1 MTPPSVPSPMRLE
14 PVKPRVKPMTAQRII
29 SSVLTYSLLIAIGIF
44 AVFPFVWTFAISI
57 TDKTFAGG
65 TSIYNFPGS
74 LFPQRVTLHNF
85 FEVFTKFSLAKY
97 LFNSVIITVGT
108 VIGTL
113 AVSAFAA
120 YPLSRLKFP
129 GQQFIFAAILATLVL
144 PNETGFIVNILTLQK
159 MGLLNTYAGVVIPI
173 IATAFGIFVMRQAY
187 LSIPEALLEAS
198 RIDGATELQILWR
211 VMIPL
216 SIPTLTALGIFTLV
230 NTWNSY
236 FWPSIALLGAQE
248 LHPLSVVMLKL
259 KGQFNYDVFNVA
271 AGAMILMLPVL
282 AVFLAAQ
289 KLFMRGLDGAVK

>member
-1 MTPPSVPSPMRLE
+1 MISSQA
-14 PVKPRVKPMTAQRII
+14 PVKSRVKPMTAQRII

-65 TSIYNFPGS
+65 TSIYDFPGS
-74 LFPQRVTLHNF
+74 LLPKRVTLHNF

-97 LFNSVIITVGT
+97 LFNSVVITAGT

-129 GQQFIFAAILATLVL
+129 GQHFIFGAILATLVL

-159 MGLLNTYAGVVIPI
+159 LGLLDTYAGVVIPI

-216 SIPTLTALGIFTLV
+216 SLPTLTALGIFTLV

-248 LHPLSVVMLKL
+248 LHPLSVAMLKL
-259 KGQFNYDVFNVA
+259 KGQFNYDVYNVA

>member
-1 MTPPSVPSPMRLE
+1 MTQPSSSSPIKSRTKKMTP
-14 PVKPRVKPMTAQRII
+14 QRIV
-29 SSVLTYSLLIAIGIF
+29 SSMLTYTLLIAIGIF

-57 TDKTFAGG
+57 TDKGFAGG
-65 TSIYNFPGS
+65 TSIYDFPGS
-74 LFPQRVTLHNF
+74 LLPKSVTLHNF

-97 LFNSVIITVGT
+97 LFNSVVITTLT

-120 YPLSRLKFP
+120 YPLSRLRFP
-129 GQQFIFAAILATLVL
+129 GQQFVFGAILATLVL

-159 MGLLNTYAGVVIPI
+159 LGLLDTYAGVVIPI

-248 LHPLSVVMLKL
+248 LHPLSVAMLKL
-259 KGQFNYDVFNVA
+259 KGQFNYDVYNVA

-282 AVFLAAQ
+282 VVFLAAQ

>member
-1 MTPPSVPSPMRLE
+1 
-14 PVKPRVKPMTAQRII
+14 MTAQRII
-29 SSVLTYSLLIAIGIF
+29 SSFLTYALLIAISIF

-65 TSIYNFPGS
+65 TSIYDFPGS
-74 LFPQRVTLHNF
+74 LLPKRITLHNF

-97 LFNSVIITVGT
+97 LFNSVVITVGT

-129 GQQFIFAAILATLVL
+129 GQQFIFGAILATLVL

-159 MGLLNTYAGVVIPI
+159 LGLLDTYAGVVIPI

-216 SIPTLTALGIFTLV
+216 SLPTLTALGIFTLV

-236 FWPSIALLGAQE
+236 FWPSIALLGAQD
-248 LHPLSVVMLKL
+248 LHPLSVAMLKL
-259 KGQFNYDVFNVA
+259 KGQFSYDVYNVA
-271 AGAMILMLPVL
+271 AGAIILMLPVL
-282 AVFLAAQ
+282 IVFLAAQ

>member
-1 MTPPSVPSPMRLE
+1 MTQPSSSSPI
-14 PVKPRVKPMTAQRII
+14 KSRVKAMTAQRIV
-29 SSVLTYSLLIAIGIF
+29 SSVLTYTLLIAVGIF

-57 TDKTFAGG
+57 TDKGFAGG
-65 TSIYNFPGS
+65 TSIYDFPGS
-74 LFPQRVTLHNF
+74 LLPKSVTLHNF

-97 LFNSVIITVGT
+97 LFNSVVITSLT

-129 GQQFIFAAILATLVL
+129 GQQFVFGAILATLVL

-159 MGLLNTYAGVVIPI
+159 LGLLDTYAGVVIPI

-236 FWPSIALLGAQE
+236 FWPSIALLGAQD
-248 LHPLSVVMLKL
+248 LHPLSVAMLKL
-259 KGQFNYDVFNVA
+259 KGQFNYDVYNVA

-282 AVFLAAQ
+282 VVFLAAQ

>member
-1 MTPPSVPSPMRLE
+1 MISSQAPIKS
-14 PVKPRVKPMTAQRII
+14 RVKPVTAQRII
-29 SSVLTYSLLIAIGIF
+29 SSILTYSLLIAIGIF

-65 TSIYNFPGS
+65 TSIYDFPGS
-74 LFPQRVTLHNF
+74 LLPKRITLHNF

-97 LFNSVIITVGT
+97 LFNSVVITVGT

-129 GQQFIFAAILATLVL
+129 GQQFIFGAILATLVL

-159 MGLLNTYAGVVIPI
+159 LGLLDTYAGVVIPI

-216 SIPTLTALGIFTLV
+216 SLPTLTALGIFTLV

-236 FWPSIALLGAQE
+236 FWPSIALLGAQD
-248 LHPLSVVMLKL
+248 LHPLSVAMLKL
-259 KGQFNYDVFNVA
+259 KGQFSYDVYNVA
-271 AGAMILMLPVL
+271 AGAIILMLPVL
-282 AVFLAAQ
+282 IVFLAAQ

>member
-1 MTPPSVPSPMRLE
+1 MISSQA
-14 PVKPRVKPMTAQRII
+14 PVKSRVRPMTAQRII

-65 TSIYNFPGS
+65 TSIYDFPGS
-74 LFPQRVTLHNF
+74 LLPKRITLHNF

-97 LFNSVIITVGT
+97 LFNSVVITAGT

-129 GQQFIFAAILATLVL
+129 GQHFIFGAILATLVL
-144 PNETGFIVNILTLQK
+144 PNETGFIVNIITLQK
-159 MGLLNTYAGVVIPI
+159 LGLLNSYAGVVIPI

-216 SIPTLTALGIFTLV
+216 SLPTLTALGIFTLV

-236 FWPSIALLGAQE
+236 FWPSVALIFAPE
-248 LHPLSVVMLKL
+248 LQPLSVAMLKL
-259 KGQFNYDVFNVA
+259 KGQFNYDVYNVA

-282 AVFLAAQ
+282 VVFLAAQ